1 MQGLEKEPGAART
14 RRAGTHGADGS
25 EANPGATVRVA
36 RIASRSGGARR
47 VVPRANPE
55 LACSQRALAR
65 ARGNPVKIPHARE
78 SSRYDL
84 GMSSRTS
91 LVRAALVAGI
101 VSVPF
106 ASDAFTLSA
115 IAQSTTGAPKVTA
128 KTPYDATITAD
139 SALVRAA
146 PSTESGYPF
155 GSLRQGA
162 SVRVLEE
169 QVGWVAVSLAGGA
182 FDGWFGYV
190 QAAPGVTLSADGKTL
205 KVSSRA
211 QISAPNAEANWNPD
225 SSWKAIGFLVAGDE
239 VAVLGESKGQ
249 RDTYY
254 KVALTAKA
262 TGWINASA
270 ISPAANAT
278 PASETA
284 TPKVDSTT
292 TTSESPVQAGEKV
305 DAATTTTDTN
315 PVDPDPT
322 QDVTADPTTTD
333 ATTDATTTATTD
345 ATKTVRGTS
354 ADAINREKVV
364 ERVRR
369 VKFNDIDTVWK
380 RVAKE
385 PVETAEL
392 EQLRERFLAL
402 AEDANTPRSEAIA
415 STRRAEQIAMRIDVQ
430 KGLLEIAALR
440 QKANAS
446 MDGVANLEL
455 AMKTR
460 QPWDAVGRLNA
471 SSIYNGERLP
481 LLYRL
486 QDQGTGQTIAY
497 ILPTPEFDLPSM
509 LGLLI
514 GVKGPIRYDDSL
526 RLNTIAPTQ
535 IGPLTARDINPNSAQ
550 PSASTPPADTT
561 AIGSEGASG
570 TAK

>member
-1 MQGLEKEPGAART
+1 MF
-14 RRAGTHGADGS
+14 
-25 EANPGATVRVA
+25 
-36 RIASRSGGARR
+36 
-47 VVPRANPE
+47 
-55 LACSQRALAR
+55 
-65 ARGNPVKIPHARE
+65 
-78 SSRYDL
+78 
-84 GMSSRTS
+84 SRTS

-182 FDGWFGYV
+182 FDGWFGFV

-249 RDTYY
+249 RDTFY
-254 KVALTAKA
+254 KIALNAKA

-270 ISPAANAT
+270 ISPAASAT

-284 TPKVDSTT
+284 PPKVDATT
-292 TTSESPVQAGEKV
+292 TTNEAPVQAGEKV
-305 DAATTTTDTN
+305 DATTTTDTTTDTN

-322 QDVTADPTTTD
+322 QD
-333 ATTDATTTATTD
+333 ATTDATATD
-345 ATKTVRGTS
+345 ATKTNTTKTNNTKTS
-354 ADAINREKVV
+354 DSGAATDAINRERVV

-402 AEDANTPRSEAIA
+402 AEDPNTPRSEAIA

-440 QKANAS
+440 QKANS
-446 MDGVANLEL
+446 NIDGVANLEL

-535 IGPLTARDINPNSAQ
+535 IGPLTARDINPSSSQ

-561 AIGSEGASG
+561 AIGSEGGSDQS
-570 TAK
+570 K

>member
-1 MQGLEKEPGAART
+1 
-14 RRAGTHGADGS
+14 
-25 EANPGATVRVA
+25 
-36 RIASRSGGARR
+36 
-47 VVPRANPE
+47 
-55 LACSQRALAR
+55 
-65 ARGNPVKIPHARE
+65 
-78 SSRYDL
+78 
-84 GMSSRTS
+84 
-91 LVRAALVAGI
+91 
-101 VSVPF
+101 
-106 ASDAFTLSA
+106 
-115 IAQSTTGAPKVTA
+115 
-128 KTPYDATITAD
+128 
-139 SALVRAA
+139 
-146 PSTESGYPF
+146 
-155 GSLRQGA
+155 
-162 SVRVLEE
+162 
-169 QVGWVAVSLAGGA
+169 
-182 FDGWFGYV
+182 
-190 QAAPGVTLSADGKTL
+190 
-205 KVSSRA
+205 
-211 QISAPNAEANWNPD
+211 
-225 SSWKAIGFLVAGDE
+225 
-239 VAVLGESKGQ
+239 
-249 RDTYY
+249 
-254 KVALTAKA
+254 
-262 TGWINASA
+262 
-270 ISPAANAT
+270 
-278 PASETA
+278 
-284 TPKVDSTT
+284 
-292 TTSESPVQAGEKV
+292 
-305 DAATTTTDTN
+305 
-315 PVDPDPT
+315 
-322 QDVTADPTTTD
+322 
-333 ATTDATTTATTD
+333 
-345 ATKTVRGTS
+345 
-354 ADAINREKVV
+354 
-364 ERVRR
+364 
-369 VKFNDIDTVWK
+369 VWK